1 MFIIITIEN
10 KTIHKNNQNKNKMET
25 KENLNVDTIIDKLLS
40 VKKYLTN

>member
-10 KTIHKNNQNKNKMET
+10 KNIHKNNQNKNKMET

-40 VKKYLTN
+40 VKKYSP